1 VSLPPCRLSGPGLVV
16 GRGLGDE
23 MDFNDSISL
32 CEVRRGAFNKQP
44 CENQFLL
51 RRLFLLKLF
60 VEEDLENEE
69 EDQNYLDHLNNLNN
83 LFWVFL
89 SSCNWLKW

>member
-1 VSLPPCRLSGPGLVV
+1 MKWTLMILSLFVRLEGVLLTNNPVK
-16 GRGLGDE
+16 
-23 MDFNDSISL
+23 I
-32 CEVRRGAFNKQP
+32 K
-44 CENQFLL
+44 FLL